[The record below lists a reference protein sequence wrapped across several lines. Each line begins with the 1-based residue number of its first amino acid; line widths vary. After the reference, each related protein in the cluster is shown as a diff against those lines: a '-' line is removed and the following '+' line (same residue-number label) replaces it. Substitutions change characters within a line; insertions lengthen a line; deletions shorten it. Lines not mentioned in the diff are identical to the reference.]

1 MESRA
6 SVTEQRTYW
15 HLEGQQLG
23 SPRRKP
29 QPYDIVTS
37 KLLYHPERGFEVS
50 TPGAAWMQRYG
61 AGSRLRGSFQA
72 FRDPRATTYAR
83 YVELQAEQESFLEQ
97 LFLAAE
103 ETGYDAG
110 LAPAWLD
117 VLEAVL
123 PVLRYPSHA
132 LHMLA
137 AYVAQLA
144 PEGRVVVAGAFQAA
158 DELRRLQHW
167 AQRMRQ
173 LQERRAG
180 FGQAA
185 REHWQCHG
193 AWQPL
198 RQLLEHLLVTYDFG
212 EALVAL
218 ELVVKPALDELFL
231 VEFAALARER
241 GDYLFA
247 QLAHSLERD
256 CRWQRDWSDALVRA
270 ALAEHPEN
278 QAPLREW
285 LARWWPPLQAALP
298 ALVSL
303 WAVEP
308 ERALVV
314 AAQIELKCRAR
325 WGALAIEP

>member
-1 MESRA
+1 VSA
-6 SVTEQRTYW
+6 QRTYW
-15 HLEGQQLG
+15 HLEGPHLDGQ
-23 SPRRKP
+23 RRKP
-29 QPYDIVTS
+29 QAYDIVTS
-37 KLLYHPERGFEVS
+37 KLLYHRERGFELP
-50 TPGAAWMQRYG
+50 TPVAAWMQRHG
-61 AGSRLRGSFQA
+61 AQSRLRGSFEA

-97 LFLAAE
+97 LFVAAE
-103 ETGYDAG
+103 AAGYDAG
-110 LAPAWLD
+110 LSPAWLD

-144 PEGRVVVAGAFQAA
+144 PEGRVVVAAAFQAA
-158 DELRRLQHW
+158 DELRRVQHL

-185 REHWQCHG
+185 REQWQNHA

-198 RQLLEHLLVTYDFG
+198 RRVLEQLLVTYDFG

-218 ELVVKPALDELFL
+218 ELVVKPALDELYW
-231 VEFAALARER
+231 VEFAALALSR
-241 GDYLFA
+241 GDHLFA

-256 CRWQRDWSDALVRA
+256 CRWQRDWSDTLVQVALR
-270 ALAEHPEN
+270 EEPEN
-278 QAPLREW
+278 REPLRQW
-285 LARWWPPLQAALP
+285 VGRWWPPLQAALP
-298 ALVSL
+298 PLVSL

-308 ERALVV
+308 ERASEHV
-314 AAQIELKCRAR
+314 ARVELKCRAR
-325 WGALAIEP
+325 WGALGIGS

>member
-1 MESRA
+1 M
-6 SVTEQRTYW
+6 
-15 HLEGQQLG
+15 
-23 SPRRKP
+23 P
-29 QPYDIVTS
+29 QAYDIVTS
-37 KLLYHPERGFEVS
+37 KLLYHRELGFELP

-61 AGSRLRGSFQA
+61 AGSRLRASFEA

-83 YVELQAEQESFLEQ
+83 YVELQAEQEAFVEQ

-103 ETGYDAG
+103 ESGYDAR

-158 DELRRLQHW
+158 DELRRLQHL

-173 LQERRAG
+173 LQEQRAG
-180 FGQAA
+180 FGEAA
-185 REHWQCHG
+185 REQWQSHA

-198 RQLLEHLLVTYDFG
+198 RRVLERLLVTYDFG

-218 ELVVKPALDELFL
+218 EFVVKPALDELYL
-231 VEFAALARER
+231 VEFAALAAER
-241 GDYLFA
+241 GDHLFA

-256 CRWQRDWSDALVRA
+256 CRWQRAFSDALLQV
-270 ALAEHPEN
+270 ALAEQPEN
-278 QAPLREW
+278 REPVCEW
-285 LARWWPPLQAALP
+285 LERWWPPLQAALP
-298 ALVSL
+298 PLLSL
-303 WAVEP
+303 WAIEP
-308 ERALVV
+308 ERALEH
-314 AAQIELKCRAR
+314 AARVEYKCRAR
-325 WGALAIEP
+325 WRALGIES

>member
-1 MESRA
+1 MESGA
-6 SVTEQRTYW
+6 SVTAQRTYW
-15 HLEGQQLG
+15 HLEGQG
-23 SPRRKP
+23 RKP

-37 KLLYHPERGFEVS
+37 KLLYHPERGFEVP
-50 TPGAAWMQRYG
+50 TKVAAWLQRYG
-61 AGSRLRGSFQA
+61 AASRLRGKFSA

-83 YVELQAEQESFLEQ
+83 YVELQAQQESFVEQ
-97 LFLAAE
+97 LFVAAE

-110 LAPAWLD
+110 LSTAWLD

-158 DELRRLQHW
+158 DELRRVQHL
-167 AQRMRQ
+167 AHRMRQ

-185 REHWQCHG
+185 REHWQSHP

-198 RQLLEHLLVTYDFG
+198 RQVLERLLVTYDFG

-218 ELVVKPALDELFL
+218 ELVVKPALDELYW
-231 VEFAALARER
+231 VEFAALALER
-241 GDYLFA
+241 GDRLFA
-247 QLAHSLERD
+247 QFAHALERD
-256 CRWQRDWSDALVRA
+256 CRWQRDWSDALVRV
-270 ALAEHPEN
+270 ALEEQPEN
-278 QAPLREW
+278 GTPLREW
-285 LARWWPPLQAALP
+285 LAHWWPPLRTALLP
-298 ALVSL
+298 LVSL

-308 ERALVV
+308 ERALVHV
-314 AAQIELKCRAR
+314 TRVERKCRAR
-325 WGALAIEP
+325 WRALGLES

>member
-1 MESRA
+1 MEGRA
-6 SVTEQRTYW
+6 SVTAQRTYW
-15 HLEGQQLG
+15 HLEGQQLEG
-23 SPRRKP
+23 QRRLP

-37 KLLYHPERGFEVS
+37 KLLYYPERGFELP
-50 TPGAAWMQRYG
+50 TPVGAWMQRHG
-61 AGSRLRGSFQA
+61 AASRLQGRFEA

-83 YVELQAEQESFLEQ
+83 YVELQAEQESFVEQ
-97 LFLAAE
+97 LLVSAE

-110 LAPAWLD
+110 LSPAWLD

-137 AYVAQLA
+137 AYVAHLA

-158 DELRRLQHW
+158 DELRRVQHL
-167 AQRMRQ
+167 AHRMRQ

-185 REHWQCHG
+185 REHWQSHS

-198 RQLLEHLLVTYDFG
+198 RRVLERLLVTYDFG

-218 ELVVKPALDELFL
+218 ELVVKPVLDELYW

-241 GDYLFA
+241 GDHLFA
-247 QLAHSLERD
+247 QLAHSLDRD
-256 CRWQRDWSDALVRA
+256 CRWQCDWSDALLRV
-270 ALAEHPEN
+270 ALEEHPEN
-278 QAPLREW
+278 LAALRDW
-285 LARWWPPLQAALP
+285 VGRWWPPLQAALP
-298 ALVSL
+298 PLLSL

-308 ERALVV
+308 ERALVL
-314 AAQIELKCRAR
+314 AARVELKCRAR
-325 WGALAIEP
+325 WGALGIES